1 MSVSKIYPM
10 IENYIYLYH
19 TNTLI
24 IVPEYADSL
33 NDTMNVQFSPATPLS
48 RPAPIYSYE
57 SSGPRSLQVGF
68 KLHRDM
74 MNEINRDNPKIP
86 ATSLIGEDYVDLMIR
101 QIQGAALPSY
111 AVAKKMVCP
120 PMVAVRLG
128 DDVFIKGVVVGA
140 VSVSYEY
147 PILNNGKYACV
158 TMGFAVNET
167 DPYDAETAM
176 QYGSFRGLST
186 SLERRIMGAVL

>member
-1 MSVSKIYPM
+1 MGVSPIYPM

-19 TNTLI
+19 TDTLI

-33 NDTMNVQFSPATPLS
+33 NDTMNVNFSSSTPLS
-48 RPAPIYSYE
+48 RSAPIFSYE
-57 SSGPRSLQVGF
+57 NSGPRSLQVGF

-74 MNEINRDNPKIP
+74 MNELNRDNPKIP

-101 QIQGAALPSY
+101 QIQGAALPAY
-111 AVAKKMVCP
+111 AVSQKMVNP
-120 PMVAVRLG
+120 PIVAVRIG
-128 DDVFIKGVVVGA
+128 NEIFIKGVVSGG

-147 PILNNGKYACV
+147 PILSNGKYACV
-158 TMGFAVNET
+158 TMGFTVNEV
-167 DPYDAETAM
+167 DPYDAQTAM

-186 SLERRIMGAVL
+186 SLERRIMKAYL